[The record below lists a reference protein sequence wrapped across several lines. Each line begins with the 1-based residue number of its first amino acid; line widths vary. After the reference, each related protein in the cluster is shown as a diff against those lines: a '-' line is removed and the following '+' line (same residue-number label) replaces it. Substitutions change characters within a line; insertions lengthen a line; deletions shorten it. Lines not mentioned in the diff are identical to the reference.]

1 MPPRRTVLTARSSQC
16 RRLRIKCDEQYPRCQ
31 QCTKRH
37 RACNLAESRFRTY
50 DPQNETASQSPGRPD
65 SQDDRSALLQSRR
78 LMSKTILN
86 DTESQF
92 ASSHSSAPDD
102 HFPDSPS
109 DSILGTRSSSY
120 NGRFNEFDGV
130 LGQSR
135 GRLTPVSDGDQ
146 RVISNDTT
154 RVDNDGHEGTVL
166 GDRISPGS
174 REPQAATP
182 DHGIYVPPAE
192 DTSTQRVSHQHG
204 YDRPGT
210 RHRPVDQVTPSS
222 VLSASSGPDVSIRYG
237 LEATEERAFL
247 LRHFATTTGKW

>member
-1 MPPRRTVLTARSSQC
+1 MPPSQTVLTARSSQC

-37 RACNLAESRFRTY
+37 RVCNLAESRFRTY

-78 LMSKTILN
+78 LRSRTILN

-92 ASSHSSAPDD
+92 APSHSSAPDD

-109 DSILGTRSSSY
+109 ESILGTRPSSY
-120 NGRFNEFDGV
+120 NGRFDEFDGV
-130 LGQSR
+130 LDQPR

-146 RVISNDTT
+146 HVISNDAA
-154 RVDNDGHEGTVL
+154 RIDNDGQGAVL
-166 GDRISPGS
+166 GDNMSSCS

-182 DHGIYVPPAE
+182 GHGIYVPPVEEA
-192 DTSTQRVSHQHG
+192 STQRMSHRHE
-204 YDRPGT
+204 YDRPRT
-210 RHRPVDQVTPSS
+210 RHRSVDQVTPSS
-222 VLSASSGPDVSIRYG
+222 ALSGGSGPDVSIRYG
-237 LEATEERAFL
+237 LETTEERAFL